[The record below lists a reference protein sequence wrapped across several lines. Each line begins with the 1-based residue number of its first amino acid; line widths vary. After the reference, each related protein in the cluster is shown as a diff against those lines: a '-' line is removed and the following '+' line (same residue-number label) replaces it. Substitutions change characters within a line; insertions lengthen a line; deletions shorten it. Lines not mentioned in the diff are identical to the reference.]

1 MALTIAL
8 IGDFN
13 KEVIAHMA
21 IPQAIEISANVLQF
35 NAESHWVDT
44 DRLRLDELK
53 SFDAIWC
60 VPASPYKSME
70 GALTAIRYARE
81 NHVPFLGTCG
91 GYQHAALE
99 YARNILGYP
108 QAGNSE
114 VDPDTKM
121 PLISSLVCKL
131 VEKSDHII
139 LRANSKVNEIYKI
152 EKILEDYH
160 CSFGVNPDYLPLY
173 DQSDMKFVGFD
184 ELGDPRVLELENHPF
199 FIATAFQPER
209 SANNNEEHPLITSF
223 LKAVADSKVI
233 T

>member
-13 KEVIAHMA
+13 EEVIAHMA
-21 IPQAIEISANVLQF
+21 IPRAIEISAETLQLTVK
-35 NAESHWVDT
+35 SQWIDT
-44 DRLRLDELK
+44 DKVSLEKLK
-53 SFDAIWC
+53 TFNAIWC

-70 GALTAIRYARE
+70 GALTAIQYARE
-81 NHVPFLGTCG
+81 NHIPFLGTCG
-91 GYQHAALE
+91 GYQHATLE
-99 YARNILGYP
+99 YAHNVLGYP

-114 VDPDTKM
+114 VDPDTEM

-139 LRANSKVNEIYKI
+139 LHKNSKVNAIYKMDR
-152 EKILEDYH
+152 ILEDYH
-160 CSFGVNPDYLPLY
+160 CSFGVNPDYLSLFDQY
-173 DQSDMKFVGFD
+173 DLKFVGFND
-184 ELGDPRVLELENHPF
+184 LGDPRVLEITNHPF

-223 LKAVADSKVI
+223 LKALANIKV
-233 T
+233 